1 MCGPSGLGSAGE
13 RGDTTSCDDPGVAD
27 LAPVKRTRKR
37 TLSELL
43 CNSAPSREVFIVAAP
58 SATEARAARERLLL
72 NLNLAAYYRRQAAGE
87 ECGVVRDALVQ
98 DAINKLTCARAIRR
112 VYGV

>member
-1 MCGPSGLGSAGE
+1 M
-13 RGDTTSCDDPGVAD
+13 V
-27 LAPVKRTRKR
+27 
-37 TLSELL
+37 
-43 CNSAPSREVFIVAAP
+43 AP

-72 NLNLAAYYRRQAAGE
+72 NLNLAAYYRRLAAAE
-87 ECGVVRDALVQ
+87 ERGGVVRDALVQ